1 MKSLFKTVFLIMI
14 FSGLTRLLG
23 FIFRIWLS
31 RTIGAQALGIYQISF
46 SIFAVLLTL
55 VSSGIPLIVSRL
67 TAKCATTKDKKTESK
82 IVTTAL
88 ILALSISVIVSLLV
102 IVLNKPISHI
112 FADENCIIILLV
124 LLPALVFSSVYSTL
138 RGNLWGKN
146 NYLACCSSELFEQ
159 VVRIIVCMILLCGIF
174 PALSGEIGAAL
185 SLSIAC
191 VLSSTFVFIWYLK
204 SGGRFKKPQKQE
216 YKNVLK
222 SSAPITFMR
231 VASSLIQPV
240 IALIIPLRLVSAGY
254 TNAQA
259 LSLYGIASGMTL
271 PLLFIPMTIIGSL
284 SFALVPDLASA
295 TAKNDDKYIS
305 SRVTTSIVFSMFI
318 AFLIAPIFM
327 GLGELI
333 GVFFYDNTTSGV
345 LLSSAS
351 WVIIPLCLTN
361 ISSSILNAVGLELKS
376 FKNYILGAII
386 MLLCI
391 WFLPKY
397 IGINALIYA
406 MGGCFTT
413 SAILNINMIK
423 KRVCPSLKIG
433 KYFAKFTIISIPVIA
448 LCSFVGSLLSL
459 ILPLFFNLLVTC
471 SLGCMFFVLLCMVFN
486 IFEMHSVIVWIKHN
500 NPIKLHHRKNKV

>member
-1 MKSLFKTVFLIMI
+1 MKSLFKTVFVIII

-31 RTIGAQALGIYQISF
+31 RTIGAEALGVYQISF
-46 SIFAVLLTL
+46 SIFTVLLTL
-55 VSSGIPLIVSRL
+55 ISSGIPLIVSRM
-67 TAKCATTKDKKTESK
+67 TAKCITNKDKKTENK
-82 IVTTAL
+82 VVTTAL
-88 ILALSISVIVSLLV
+88 ILALIISIVIALLV

-112 FADENCIIILLV
+112 FADDSCIIILLV
-124 LLPALVFSSVYSTL
+124 LLPALVFSSIYSTL

-159 VVRIIVCMILLCGIF
+159 VVRMIVCIILLSGIF
-174 PALSGEIGAAL
+174 PAISGEIGAAL

-191 VLSSTFVFIWYLK
+191 VFSSIYVLIWYLK
-204 SGGRFKKPQKQE
+204 NGGRFYKPQKTQYVE
-216 YKNVLK
+216 VLK
-222 SSAPITFMR
+222 TSSPITFMR
-231 VASSLIQPV
+231 VASSMIQPV
-240 IALIIPLRLVSAGY
+240 IALIIPLRLVASGY

-259 LSLYGIASGMTL
+259 LSLYGIASGMTM

-305 SRVTTSIVFSMFI
+305 SRVTTSIVFSMFV

-327 GLGELI
+327 GVGEQI
-333 GVFFYDNTTSGV
+333 GVFFYDNATSGI
-345 LLSSAS
+345 LLSASA
-351 WVIIPLCLTN
+351 WIIIPLCLTN

-397 IGINALIYA
+397 VGINALIWA
-406 MGGCFTT
+406 MGGCFAT
-413 SAILNINMIK
+413 SAILNIRMIK
-423 KRVCPSLKIG
+423 KQVCPSLKIS
-433 KYFAKFTIISIPVIA
+433 KYFFKFTLISIPVIA
-448 LCSFVGSLLSL
+448 LCSFVGSLLGAF
-459 ILPLFFNLLVTC
+459 IPLFFNLVITC
-471 SLGCMFFVLLCMVFN
+471 SLGVLFFVLLCLVFN
-486 IFEMHSVIVWIKHN
+486 IFELHTVMVWVKQN
-500 NPIKLHHRKNKV
+500 NPIKLHHRKKKV